1 MADKVNIRELAL
13 DILLRVTR
21 DGEYSHTAIAG
32 VLEKY
37 QYLDKRDRAFLTR
50 LTESTLENLIQINYV
65 IDQFSKVPVRKMKP
79 VIRCIIQS
87 SVCQMRFMESVP
99 DAAACN
105 EAVRLARK
113 KGFASLSGFVNG
125 VLRSISRGG
134 ADIRLPDAKK
144 QPEAYLSVRYS
155 IPEWMIRMWQEEF
168 GWSMERPEER
178 IQMEELMQAFAS
190 PAPLTVRVNTQRCQS
205 EELVRLLAAQG
216 VTAVRLDAFA
226 DALVLTGVDHLRA
239 LPAFTE
245 GLFYVQDT
253 SSILVAQE
261 AAPQEGEFVLDVCA
275 APGGKAVHIAQ
286 LLHGTGHVLA
296 RDLTTAK
303 ITLLEENIRRCQVT
317 NMQAQLWD
325 ATVFDEAL
333 QEKADLVIADLPCS
347 GLGVM
352 RRKKDIRYNMTPEKI
367 RELAALQRRMLSVVC
382 RYVKPG
388 GRMIYSTCTVSRQEN
403 EDNTAWFLKERQ
415 DFSLLGSR
423 QILPMEGGGD
433 GFYIARLQKIP
444 IQSIV

>member
-1 MADKVNIRELAL
+1 M
-13 DILLRVTR
+13 
-21 DGEYSHTAIAG
+21 
-32 VLEKY
+32 
-37 QYLDKRDRAFLTR
+37 
-50 LTESTLENLIQINYV
+50 
-65 IDQFSKVPVRKMKP
+65 
-79 VIRCIIQS
+79 
-87 SVCQMRFMESVP
+87 
-99 DAAACN
+99 
-105 EAVRLARK
+105 
-113 KGFASLSGFVNG
+113 
-125 VLRSISRGG
+125 
-134 ADIRLPDAKK
+134 
-144 QPEAYLSVRYS
+144 
-155 IPEWMIRMWQEEF
+155 
-168 GWSMERPEER
+168 
-178 IQMEELMQAFAS
+178 
-190 PAPLTVRVNTQRCQS
+190 
-205 EELVRLLAAQG
+205 
-216 VTAVRLDAFA
+216 
-226 DALVLTGVDHLRA
+226 
-239 LPAFTE
+239 
-245 GLFYVQDT
+245 
-253 SSILVAQE
+253 
-261 AAPQEGEFVLDVCA
+261 
-275 APGGKAVHIAQ
+275 
-286 LLHGTGHVLA
+286 A

-444 IQSIV
+444 IQSTV